1 MWQPPC
7 IGLANMRND
16 LRYACRLWLR
26 SPVLLAVA
34 VLTIALGIGAN
45 TAIFSLV
52 NSVLLKPLPVRDP
65 AQLTL
70 LRARSAGE
78 GFTNSFSYPMY
89 RDLQSRN
96 DVFDG
101 ILARSGW
108 GVDLSGD
115 QGAEHVYGEI
125 VSGNYFEVLGATAAA
140 GRLLTPEDD
149 VTPAGHPVCV
159 ITYSLW
165 QRRFGGSP
173 AAIGSEILANGR
185 SLRIVGVTHREFFG
199 PELAGRPEIFVS
211 IAMTPV
217 FRPEPKNRLES
228 RRQQW
233 LTLMARRKEGIST
246 ATAQARLDPLFRQIL
261 AEEERALPASA
272 GPARRKELLSQTLE
286 VTPGAQGF
294 GRMQRIMRTPLLMLL
309 AVTGIVLLI
318 ACGNL
323 ANLLLSRA
331 AAREHE
337 VSVRIA
343 IGARRIHLLR
353 LFLAESLIVS
363 TLGGIIGLLSA
374 GWLTTPLIR
383 FIPQGHSLGEDLRI
397 DGSVLLFTLLAT
409 AGTGILFGLAP
420 AWSGFRIADRLRRP
434 ERGISGTGML
444 SLRSV
449 LLGGQVALSFLLVLG
464 AGLFLRTV
472 RNLQS
477 IDTGFEKQ
485 NILLASV
492 SPNQV
497 GYRGEREAQFY
508 DALLQRM
515 RSTPGVLAAG
525 FANTSMLSGSSDRNG
540 IVVEGQPVSAES
552 PHSAFFNT
560 VSDGYFAT
568 LGMPLLAGRDFRPG
582 ERGEAAKVI
591 ILNETMARRYFGS
604 PQAALGRHIGFSGP
618 QARPDMEIIGVTR
631 NARYIDLRE
640 EARNFAFIPVGVGDS
655 GEMILHLRTAR
666 APENLAGD
674 VRAAVAALDPT
685 LAVFHVKTL
694 AAQIDDSILD
704 HRLMAMLTTFFG
716 GLATAL
722 AALGLYGVLAFT
734 VARRTRE
741 IGIRMALGAD
751 RSDVVGMVLRQ
762 TAAVIASGMIAGLA
776 GAAALSRFLES
787 QLYGV
792 KPLDPVTIAAAA
804 VVLAVSAGL
813 ASWLPARRAV
823 RVDPMV
829 ALRFE

>member
-1 MWQPPC
+1 
-7 IGLANMRND
+7 MRND
-16 LRYACRLWLR
+16 LRYAWRLWLR

-34 VLTIALGIGAN
+34 ILTIALGIGAN
-45 TAIFSLV
+45 TAMFSLV
-52 NSVLLKPLPVRDP
+52 NAVLLRPLPVRNP
-65 AQLTL
+65 EQLTL
-70 LRARSAGE
+70 LTSRVAGE

-125 VSGNYFEVLGATAAA
+125 VSGNYFQVLGADAAA

-149 VTPAGHPVCV
+149 VVRGGHPVAV

-173 AAIGSEILANGR
+173 AVIGSQLVANGR
-185 SLRIVGVTHREFFG
+185 SLQVIGVTHKGFFG
-199 PELAGRPEIFVS
+199 PELAGRPEIFVP

-217 FRPEPKNRLES
+217 FRPEPKNRLEN

-233 LTLMARRKEGIST
+233 LTLMARRKEGVST
-246 ATAQARLDPLFRQIL
+246 QEARSRLNPVFRQIL

-272 GPARRKELLSQTLE
+272 GPERRKQLLSQTLE
-286 VTPGAQGF
+286 VTSGAQGF
-294 GRMQRIMRTPLLMLL
+294 GRMQRFMRTPLLMLL
-309 AVTGIVLLI
+309 AVTGMVLLI
-318 ACGNL
+318 ACANL

-337 VSVRIA
+337 VAVRIA

-353 LFLAESLIVS
+353 HFLAESLIVS
-363 TLGGIIGLLSA
+363 TLGGIAGLLCA
-374 GWLTTPLIR
+374 GWLTVPLIR
-383 FIPQGHSLGEDLRI
+383 AMPEGHSLSEDFQI
-397 DGSVLLFTLLAT
+397 DGPVLLFTLLAT
-409 AGTGILFGLAP
+409 VGTGILFGLAP
-420 AWSGFRIADRLRRP
+420 AWSGFRRADRLRRP
-434 ERGISGTGML
+434 ERGIGETGIL

-472 RNLQS
+472 SNLQS
-477 IDTGFEKQ
+477 IDTGFERQ

-492 SPNQV
+492 SPSQV

-515 RSTPGVLAAG
+515 RSTPGVLAAS
-525 FANTSMLSGSSDRNG
+525 FSNTAMLSGSSDRMG
-540 IVVEGQPVSAES
+540 IVVEGQPASHES
-552 PHSAFFNT
+552 PHRAFFNT
-560 VSDGYFAT
+560 VTDGYFAT
-568 LGMPLLAGRDFRPG
+568 LGMPLVAGRDFRPG

-591 ILNETMARRYFGS
+591 VINETMARRYFGQ
-604 PQAALGRHIGFSGP
+604 PEAALGRHVGFSGP
-618 QARPDMEIIGVTR
+618 NARPDMEIIGVAR
-631 NARYIDLRE
+631 DARYIDLRE

-655 GEMILHLRTAR
+655 GEMILHLRAESPPHR
-666 APENLAGD
+666 LAGE
-674 VRAAVAALDPT
+674 VRAAVAALDRT

-694 AAQIDDSILD
+694 AAQIDESISD
-704 HRLMAMLTTFFG
+704 HRLMAMLTAFFG

-722 AALGLYGVLAFT
+722 AAVGLYGVLAFT

-751 RSDVVGMVLRQ
+751 RSDVVGMVLRH
-762 TAAVIASGMIAGLA
+762 TALVIGCGLSVGLA

-804 VVLAVSAGL
+804 AVLAVSAGL

>member
-1 MWQPPC
+1 
-7 IGLANMRND
+7 MRND
-16 LRYACRLWLR
+16 LRYAWRLWLR
-26 SPVLLAVA
+26 SPALLVVA
-34 VLTIALGIGAN
+34 ILTIALGIGAN

-52 NSVLLKPLPVRDP
+52 NAVLLKPLPVRDP
-65 AQLTL
+65 GQLTL
-70 LRARSAGE
+70 LSSRIASE
-78 GFTNSFSYPMY
+78 GFSNSFSYPMY
-89 RDLQSRN
+89 LDLQARN

-125 VSGNYFEVLGATAAA
+125 VSGNYFQVLGAQAAA

-149 VTPAGHPVCV
+149 KVRGGHPVAV

-165 QRRFGGSP
+165 QRRFGGNP
-173 AAIGSEILANGR
+173 AAIGSQILANGR
-185 SLRIVGVTHREFFG
+185 SLQVIGVTNKEFFG
-199 PELAGRPEIFVS
+199 AELAQRPEIFVP

-217 FRPEPKNRLES
+217 FRPEPSNRLES
-228 RRQQW
+228 RRHQW
-233 LTLMARRKEGIST
+233 LTLMARRKKGISPE
-246 ATAQARLDPLFRQIL
+246 AAQSQLNPVFRQIL
-261 AEEERALPASA
+261 VEEERALPASA
-272 GPARRKELLSQTLE
+272 GPERRKQILSQTLE

-294 GRMQRIMRTPLLMLL
+294 GRMQRFMRTPLLMLL
-309 AVTGIVLLI
+309 AVTGMVLLI
-318 ACGNL
+318 ACANL

-337 VSVRIA
+337 VAVRIA

-353 LFLAESLIVS
+353 HFLAESLIVS
-363 TLGGIIGLLSA
+363 VLGGVIGLLSA

-383 FIPQGHSLGEDLRI
+383 FMPRGHSLSEDLQI
-397 DGSVLLFTLLAT
+397 DGSVLVFTLFAT
-409 AGTGILFGLAP
+409 VGTGILFGLAP
-420 AWSGFRIADRLRRP
+420 AWSGFRLADQLRRP
-434 ERGISGTGML
+434 ERGIGANGIW
-444 SLRSV
+444 SLRGL
-449 LLGGQVALSFLLVLG
+449 LLGGQVALSFVLVLG

-477 IDTGFEKQ
+477 IDTGFDRQ

-508 DALLQRM
+508 DSLVQRM
-515 RSTPGVLAAG
+515 RSTPGVLAAS
-525 FANTSMLSGSSDRNG
+525 FSNTSMLSGSSDRMG
-540 IVVEGQPVSAES
+540 IIVEGQPVTPES
-552 PHSAFFNT
+552 PHRAFFNT
-560 VSDGYFAT
+560 VTDGYFAT
-568 LGMPLLAGRDFRPG
+568 LGMPLLGGRDLRPG

-591 ILNETMARRYFGS
+591 VINETMARRYFGS
-604 PQAALGRHIGFSGP
+604 PEAALGRHVGFSGP
-618 QARPDMEIIGVTR
+618 NAKPDMEIIGVTR
-631 NARYIDLRE
+631 DARYINLRE
-640 EARNFAFIPVGVGDS
+640 EARNFAFIPVGLGDS
-655 GEMILHLRTAR
+655 GQMILHLRTAGP
-666 APENLAGD
+666 PEALAGEI
-674 VRAAVAALDPT
+674 RAAVAALDRT
-685 LAVFHVKTL
+685 LAIFEVKTL
-694 AAQIDDSILD
+694 AAQIDDSITD
-704 HRLMAMLTTFFG
+704 HRLMAMLTAFFG
-716 GLATAL
+716 ALATAL

-741 IGIRMALGAD
+741 IGIRMALGAE
-751 RSDVVGMVLRQ
+751 RGDVVGMVLRQ
-762 TAAVIASGMIAGLA
+762 TAILIASGLAAGLA

-804 VVLAVSAGL
+804 LVLAASAGL